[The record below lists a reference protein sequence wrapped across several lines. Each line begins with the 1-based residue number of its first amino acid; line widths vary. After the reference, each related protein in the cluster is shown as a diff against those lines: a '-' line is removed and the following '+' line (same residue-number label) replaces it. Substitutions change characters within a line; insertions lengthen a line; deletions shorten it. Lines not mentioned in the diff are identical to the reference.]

1 MTDSLTDVR
10 PWRLGARRVFLGCT
24 TAAVLLFAVLT
35 ALGPPSWLS
44 FVVSS
49 LPWLVALR
57 ERFGAGLA
65 VATVF
70 FVDLWLVL
78 SLTMLTAAVHLPM
91 LGTLLMVF
99 TVVGLVGVWQCRGMV
114 FSIPAQANAAVWL
127 PALIGPVV
135 WFASMVAND
144 LLPGTAKLTW
154 VMRGDSPNN
163 LLFAREIIYR
173 SGIGVGPNENPV
185 PLPSALLAVSM
196 ESGRS
201 GVASAELLRH
211 DITAFS
217 NLWILLIAVT
227 CLTAGVVA
235 SSLTR
240 SVTNCSLVIGV
251 ISGAA
256 SLLPLSW
263 LFTSLPLEYGFFSSH
278 VAFPIAFVAFIA
290 FLGSRAHPAMA
301 FGLLCL
307 GASLLFAVWSP
318 LVLLPAALA
327 VMIVIQQW
335 RQLVATR
342 GAALVW
348 VTLCSAQLVLY
359 AFGVVLPS
367 LLHLRGFLIAQG
379 ATFVLPHAALLV
391 VGVGAVFLGIVAF
404 RSWRSVP
411 LMGVVAVVGGSVA
424 ALGALLFLTR
434 HEPSPWTYYPLK
446 FLWMATVICLVL
458 LIGLIPAALVSLR
471 DSRPVRMLS
480 VAVVVALAAAVVL
493 IAPPSDALHRWTQPV
508 LWILAGQVTG
518 RADVASELI
527 LRGGNLEKPTLYWQS
542 RVDDQDFVNFWL
554 LEVAANSM
562 TKSNALRVFSYGI
575 YDEKKVSDLCK
586 ILVLLPKGATIQ
598 TSNSDLEA
606 LVKKT
611 CPSREP
617 NVAFS
622 R

>member
-10 PWRLGARRVFLGCT
+10 HRRLGARRVFLGCI
-24 TAAVLLFAVLT
+24 TAAIPLFAVLA
-35 ALGPPSWLS
+35 ALGLPSWLS
-44 FVVSS
+44 FVISS
-49 LPWLVALR
+49 LPWLLALR

-91 LGTLLMVF
+91 LGTLLVVF
-99 TVVGLVGVWQCRGMV
+99 TVVGLAGVWQCRGMV
-114 FSIPAQANAAVWL
+114 FRIPAQANAAVWL
-127 PALIGPVV
+127 PALVGPVV
-135 WFASMVAND
+135 WFVSMVAND

-185 PLPSALLAVSM
+185 PLPSALMAVSM

-217 NLWILLIAVT
+217 NVWILLIAVT

-240 SVTNCSLVIGV
+240 SVTDQSLVIGA
-251 ISGAA
+251 ISGAT

-290 FLGSRAHPAMA
+290 FLGSRAHPTMA

-307 GASLLFAVWSP
+307 AASLLFAVWSP

-335 RQLVATR
+335 RRLVATR
-342 GAALVW
+342 GVALVW
-348 VTLCSAQLVLY
+348 AIACSAQLVLY

-391 VGVGAVFLGIVAF
+391 VGIGAVFLAIVAF

-411 LMGVVAVVGGSVA
+411 LSGVWW
-424 ALGALLFLTR
+424 
-434 HEPSPWTYYPLK
+434 PSY
-446 FLWMATVICLVL
+446 
-458 LIGLIPAALVSLR
+458 
-471 DSRPVRMLS
+471 
-480 VAVVVALAAAVVL
+480 
-493 IAPPSDALHRWTQPV
+493 
-508 LWILAGQVTG
+508 AGQ
-518 RADVASELI
+518 
-527 LRGGNLEKPTLYWQS
+527 
-542 RVDDQDFVNFWL
+542 WL
-554 LEVAANSM
+554 LSARYS
-562 TKSNALRVFSYGI
+562 S
-575 YDEKKVSDLCK
+575 
-586 ILVLLPKGATIQ
+586 LLAMSPHPGPT
-598 TSNSDLEA
+598 TPSNSSGWRRRSA
-606 LVKKT
+606 WS
-611 CPSREP
+611 C
-617 NVAFS
+617 
-622 R
+622 